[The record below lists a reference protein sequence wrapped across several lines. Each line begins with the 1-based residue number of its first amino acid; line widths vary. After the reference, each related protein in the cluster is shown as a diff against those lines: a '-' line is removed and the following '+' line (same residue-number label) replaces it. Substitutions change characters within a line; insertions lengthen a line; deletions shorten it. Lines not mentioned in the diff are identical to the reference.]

1 MRRII
6 VVEYEEQWH
15 TRYEAERG
23 LLQNTL
29 EKVISQV
36 HHIGSTSIPGLSA
49 KPIIDILLEVY
60 DLDELDKL
68 NFAMERAGYCVRGEN
83 GIPNRRYFTKGEE
96 HRSHHVHAFGVGN
109 PQIVK
114 HLAFR
119 DYLRKNKKEADEYA
133 EIKHAAALASE
144 DNIPLYSTLKAD
156 FIAHHLRLAL
166 RDYK

>member
-29 EKVISQV
+29 GKVISQV

-83 GIPNRRYFTKGEE
+83 GISNRRYFTKGEE

-119 DYLRKNKKEADEYA
+119 DYLRKIKKEADEYA

>member
-29 EKVISQV
+29 GKVISQV

-144 DNIPLYSTLKAD
+144 DNIHLYNTLKAD
-156 FIAHHLRLAL
+156 FIAQHLRLAL